1 MKKLLLII
9 SCITFL
15 VINAVAQ
22 NARMITGT
30 IKDNLNRPISNASIL
45 LKGSNLATVS
55 DGAGNYEFKLP
66 ATVTRGTL
74 IFSATGYEDQE
85 ITISNKNTLNV
96 ILQEKNIG
104 LDEVVVVG
112 FSSVDK
118 KHVASSVSQMDM
130 NTTKNRPIVKLEQA
144 FSGTIP
150 GVTMLQGNNL
160 PGASP
165 GSISIRGTS
174 TLQNADPLVIV
185 DGMEQSMSDID
196 PNQIKSLTVL
206 KDAASTAMYGSRGAN
221 GVIII
226 ETERGTTGQFKVNV
240 NAWAA
245 IDKPID
251 LPTFVDA
258 PNYMKLNNEARRY
271 QGQTELFTPE
281 AILKAETGET
291 KSVNWLDEVIQ
302 KKSFSQNQSASVS
315 GGGGVGT
322 FNLMLGHTQQGGLN
336 DIEGSRRFSARFNTN
351 VNIADKFVLL
361 ADFYAL
367 RNQYDRLMANDDG
380 HGLYQIAWRMNP
392 TLQPYYETGNPEHY
406 ILHNNMNPIASIY
419 RGGKKSYLSDRSTIN
434 LRPKYFINKNLN
446 IEANISYMINKA
458 ADKSVR
464 ETFKFYDINGKPAT
478 IWSNSVNANQGIS
491 ESQITAR
498 ALVNYTRDL
507 RQDKDKVY
515 LTLGTEMMNY
525 AYTDYREVNKASFF
539 GKLNYSF
546 DNRYLLEVTA
556 RGDGSSKFAPG
567 QKWGFFPSAAVAWNV
582 SNETFM
588 STLKD
593 SGGLS
598 NLKLRASYGL
608 IGNENVNPYLWQEV
622 VNTWGW
628 TMRVPNPNFSWEKQK
643 QWNIGADLS
652 LLKNRL
658 NITADIYDKFSYD
671 LIYADFP
678 VPPLT
683 GSYYLTSAVNIGE
696 VRNKG
701 YEISANWSDKI
712 GEVQYTIGAML
723 FDNDN
728 RVIKAGYSKSDTLIF
743 KDTNDK
749 IWYNGIAIDNYYG
762 YESEGFFRNE
772 ADVDATAAKMPNTL
786 PGDIKYKD
794 QNGDGVIN
802 DDDRINLG
810 DPFPHLNYSINL
822 NLKYKNWDFAA
833 LGQGVGKRTLRL
845 KGQEGYPVLV
855 DGSSNALGAPR
866 QEYADNR
873 WTPENQN
880 SRFPRVWTGASTNTF
895 LSDVWLSDASFFRIK
910 MLQLGYTIPK
920 VGKSIRNLRMYINV
934 QDAITFTK
942 YEGLEPER
950 YGTGS
955 ANAGNGN
962 YPRMATYSFG
972 ISASIY

>member
-9 SCITFL
+9 YLITFFIID
-15 VINAVAQ
+15 VIAQ
-22 NARMITGT
+22 NRFLTGT
-30 IKDNLNRPISNASIL
+30 IKDNQNRPISNASIL
-45 LKGSNLATVS
+45 VKGSNLSTIS
-55 DGAGNYEFKLP
+55 DGAGNFEIRLTS
-66 ATVTRGTL
+66 ANATL
-74 IFSATGYEDQE
+74 IFSAVGYEDQE
-85 ITISNKNTLNV
+85 ISTHNKDRLNV
-96 ILQEKNIG
+96 IMEESNIG

-130 NTTKNRPIVKLEQA
+130 SATKNRPIIKLEQA

-150 GVTMLQGNNL
+150 GVTMLQGNSL
-160 PGASP
+160 PG
-165 GSISIRGTS
+165 GSSGNISIRGMS
-174 TLQNADPLVIV
+174 TLQNASPLVIV
-185 DGMEQSMSDID
+185 DGMEQSLSDID

-226 ETERGTTGQFKVNV
+226 ETERGTTGQFKVDI

-245 IDKPID
+245 IDNPID

-258 PNYMKLNNEARRY
+258 PNYMRLNNEARGY
-271 QGQTELFTPE
+271 QAQTVLYSDED
-281 AILKAETGET
+281 IRKAETGET
-291 KSVNWLDEVIQ
+291 KNVNWLDEVIQ

-322 FNLMLGHTQQGGLN
+322 FNLMLNHTQQGGLN
-336 DIEGSRRFSARFNTN
+336 DIEGARKFSARFNTN

-392 TLQPYYETGNPEHY
+392 TLQPYFDSDLTEHY
-406 ILHNNMNPIASIY
+406 MLHNNMNPIASIN
-419 RGGKKSYLSDRSTIN
+419 RGGKKSYLGDRSTIN

-458 ADKSVR
+458 ADKSIR

-478 IWSNSVNANQGIS
+478 IWSNSVGANQGIS

-498 ALVNYTRDL
+498 GLVNYTNDF
-507 RQDKDKVY
+507 RQDKDKIY
-515 LTLGTEMMNY
+515 LTAGAEMMNY

-556 RGDGSSKFAPG
+556 RTDGSSKFAPG
-567 QKWGFFPSAAVAWNV
+567 QKWGFFPSAALAWNI

-588 STLKD
+588 ANLKE
-593 SGGLS
+593 SGVLN

-608 IGNENVNPYLWQEV
+608 IGNENVDPYLWQES

-628 TMRVPNPNFSWEKQK
+628 TMRVPNANFSWEKQK
-643 QWNIGADLS
+643 QLNIGADLT

-658 NITADIYDKFSYD
+658 NITAEVYDKFSYD

-683 GSYYLTSAVNIGE
+683 GSYYLTTAVNIGE
-696 VRNKG
+696 VKNRG

-712 GEVQYTIGAML
+712 GNVEYTIGGML
-723 FDNDN
+723 FDNEN
-728 RVIKAGYSKSDTLIF
+728 RVLKAGYNKSDTLIF

-762 YESEGFFRNE
+762 YETEGFFADR
-772 ADVDATAAKMPNTL
+772 ADVDGTVAKMPNTL

-794 QNGDGVIN
+794 QNGDGIIN
-802 DDDRINLG
+802 DDDRVNLG

-822 NLKYKNWDFAA
+822 NLKYKNWDFAM
-833 LGQGVGKRTLRL
+833 LGQGVGKRTSRL
-845 KGQEGYPVLV
+845 NGQEGYPVLV
-855 DGSSNALGAPR
+855 DGASNALGAPR

-910 MLQLGYTIPK
+910 MLQIGYTFPK
-920 VGKSIRNLRMYINV
+920 LGKNIKNVRMYINA
-934 QDAITFTK
+934 QDAFTFTK

-950 YGTGS
+950 NG
-955 ANAGNGN
+955 GNGN

-972 ISASIY
+972 IRATIY

>member
-1 MKKLLLII
+1 MKKILLII
-9 SCITFL
+9 YFITFAIL
-15 VINAVAQ
+15 DVLAQ
-22 NARMITGT
+22 NRLLTGT
-30 IKDNLNRPISNASIL
+30 VKDNQNRPISNASIL
-45 LKGSNLATVS
+45 VKGSNLSAIS
-55 DGAGNYEFKLP
+55 DGAGNFDIRLTT
-66 ATVTRGTL
+66 ANSIL
-74 IFSATGYEDQE
+74 IFSAVGYEDQE
-85 ITISNKNTLNV
+85 ISTQNKDKLNV
-96 ILQEKNIG
+96 IMQEKNIG

-112 FSSVDK
+112 FSTVDK

-130 NTTKNRPIVKLEQA
+130 SSVKNRPVIKLEQA

-150 GVTMLQGNNL
+150 GVTMLQGNSL
-160 PGASP
+160 PGGNA
-165 GSISIRGTS
+165 GTISIRGMS
-174 TLQNADPLVIV
+174 TLQNASPLVIV
-185 DGMEQSMSDID
+185 DGMEQSLSDID

-226 ETERGTTGQFKVNV
+226 ETERGTTGQFKVDI

-245 IDKPID
+245 IDNPID
-251 LPTFVDA
+251 LPTFVNS
-258 PNYMKLNNEARRY
+258 PNYMRLNNEARGY
-271 QGQTELFTPE
+271 QGQTALFSDE
-281 AILKAETGET
+281 DIRKAETGET
-291 KSVNWLDEVIQ
+291 KDINWLDEVIQ

-322 FNLMLGHTQQGGLN
+322 FNLMLNHTQQSGLN

-392 TLQPYYETGNPEHY
+392 SLQPYFESDLSEHY
-406 ILHNNMNPIASIY
+406 ILHNNMNPIASIN
-419 RGGKKSYLSDRSTIN
+419 RGGKKSYLGDRSTIN
-434 LRPKYFINKNLN
+434 LRPKYFINNNLN

-458 ADKSVR
+458 ADKSIR

-478 IWSNSVNANQGIS
+478 IWSNSVDANQGIS

-498 ALVNYTRDL
+498 ALVNYTNDL
-507 RQDKDKVY
+507 RQDKDKIY
-515 LTLGTEMMNY
+515 ITAGAEMMNY

-556 RGDGSSKFAPG
+556 RTDGSSKFAPG
-567 QKWGFFPSAAVAWNV
+567 QKWGFFPSGAIAWNL
-582 SNETFM
+582 SNENFM
-588 STLKD
+588 ASLKE
-593 SGGLS
+593 SGILN

-608 IGNENVNPYLWQEV
+608 IGNENVAPYLWQES

-628 TMRVPNPNFSWEKQK
+628 TMRVPNANFSWEKQK
-643 QWNIGADLS
+643 QLNIGADLS

-658 NITADIYDKFSYD
+658 NITAEVYDKYSYD

-683 GSYYLTSAVNIGE
+683 GSYYLTTAVNIGE
-696 VRNKG
+696 VKNKG
-701 YEISANWSDKI
+701 YEISATWSDKI
-712 GEVQYTIGAML
+712 GNVEYSVGGML
-723 FDNDN
+723 FDNKN
-728 RVIKAGYSKSDTLIF
+728 SVLKAGYSKSDTLIF

-762 YESEGFFRNE
+762 YETEGLFRDK
-772 ADVDATAAKMPNTL
+772 ADVDGTAAKMPNTL

-794 QNGDGVIN
+794 QNGDGIIN

-810 DPFPHLNYSINL
+810 DPFPHLNYSLNL
-822 NLKYKNWDFAA
+822 NLKYKNWDFAM
-833 LGQGVGKRTLRL
+833 LGQGVGKRTSRL
-845 KGQEGYPVLV
+845 NGQEGYPILV

-873 WTPENQN
+873 WTAENPN

-910 MLQLGYTIPK
+910 MLQIGYTFPK
-920 VGKSIRNLRMYINV
+920 WGKNIRNIRMYINA
-934 QDAITFTK
+934 QDAFTFTK

-950 YGTGS
+950 NG
-955 ANAGNGN
+955 GNGN

-972 ISASIY
+972 IRATIY